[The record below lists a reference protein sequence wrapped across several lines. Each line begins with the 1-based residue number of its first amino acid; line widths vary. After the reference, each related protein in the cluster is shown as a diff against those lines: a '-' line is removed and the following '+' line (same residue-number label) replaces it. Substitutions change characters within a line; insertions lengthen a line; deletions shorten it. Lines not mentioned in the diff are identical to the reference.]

1 MFLEKSLGYT
11 ICTIA
16 RKIHQ
21 NLTHKFSPYNITPEQ
36 WVVLNQIHINKN
48 ISQKKLADI
57 IQKDPNN
64 VKVLVD
70 KLEQKSLI
78 KRAPN
83 PNDKRA
89 FFLSTTNKGI
99 ELIDTLNEV
108 DISVISDVEKSL
120 TKKENILFD
129 VEAKDKDDMIKQMV
143 ESFDKQGYLYGQMMI
158 R

>member
-57 IQKDPNN
+57 IH
-64 VKVLVD
+64 

-120 TKKENILFD
+120 TKKENILLLELLSKIEKNFSSSS
-129 VEAKDKDDMIKQMV
+129 K
-143 ESFDKQGYLYGQMMI
+143 
-158 R
+158 

>member
-21 NLTHKFSPYNITPEQ
+21 NLTHKFAPYNITPEQ

-64 VKVLVD
+64 VKVLID
-70 KLEQKSLI
+70 KLEQKNLI
-78 KRAPN
+78 IRTPN

-89 FFLSTTNKGI
+89 FSLSTTNKGI
-99 ELIDTLNEV
+99 DLIQTLTKLDT
-108 DISVISDVEKSL
+108 SVISDVEKSL
-120 TKKENILFD
+120 SPQENITLLKLLSKIENNFTSS
-129 VEAKDKDDMIKQMV
+129 KK
-143 ESFDKQGYLYGQMMI
+143 
-158 R
+158 

>member
-21 NLTHKFSPYNITPEQ
+21 TLTHKLSPQKSTPEQ

-70 KLEQKSLI
+70 KLEQKELI
-78 KRAPN
+78 KRSPN
-83 PNDKRA
+83 PDDKRA
-89 FFLSTTNKGI
+89 FSLSTTDKGI
-99 ELIDTLNEV
+99 NLINTLNQV

-120 TKKENILFD
+120 TEQENIQLLKLLSKIEKNFSSSS
-129 VEAKDKDDMIKQMV
+129 K
-143 ESFDKQGYLYGQMMI
+143 
-158 R
+158 

>member
-36 WVVLNQIHINKN
+36 WVVF
-48 ISQKKLADI
+48 
-57 IQKDPNN
+57 
-64 VKVLVD
+64 
-70 KLEQKSLI
+70 
-78 KRAPN
+78 N

-99 ELIDTLNEV
+99 EFIDTLNEV

-120 TKKENILFD
+120 TKEENILLLELLSKIEKNFSSSS
-129 VEAKDKDDMIKQMV
+129 K
-143 ESFDKQGYLYGQMMI
+143 
-158 R
+158 

>member
-1 MFLEKSLGYT
+1 MFLEKSLGYI

-89 FFLSTTNKGI
+89 FFYLQQI
-99 ELIDTLNEV
+99 NEV

-120 TKKENILFD
+120 TKEENILLLSKIEKNFSSSS
-129 VEAKDKDDMIKQMV
+129 K
-143 ESFDKQGYLYGQMMI
+143 
-158 R
+158 

>member
-36 WVVLNQIHINKN
+36 WVVLNQIHINEN

-64 VKVLVD
+64 VKALVD
-70 KLEQKSLI
+70 KLEQKT
-78 KRAPN
+78 N

-89 FFLSTTNKGI
+89 FSLSTTDKGI
-99 ELIDTLNEV
+99 ELINTLNQV

-120 TKKENILFD
+120 TAQENIQLLELLSKIEKNFSSSP
-129 VEAKDKDDMIKQMV
+129 K
-143 ESFDKQGYLYGQMMI
+143 
-158 R
+158 

>member
-1 MFLEKSLGYT
+1 MVQLADRNLSGTYGVDRLGVPRWSSDKLEQKELIKRASNP
-11 ICTIA
+11 CTIA
-16 RKIHQ
+16 RKTHQ

-78 KRAPN
+78 KKAPN

-89 FFLSTTNKGI
+89 FFYLQQIKVSSL
-99 ELIDTLNEV
+99 LIL
-108 DISVISDVEKSL
+108 
-120 TKKENILFD
+120 
-129 VEAKDKDDMIKQMV
+129 
-143 ESFDKQGYLYGQMMI
+143 
-158 R
+158 

>member
-21 NLTHKFSPYNITPEQ
+21 NLTHKFSPYNITPKQ

-70 KLEQKSLI
+70 KLEQKALI
-78 KRAPN
+78 KRTTN

-120 TKKENILFD
+120 TKEENILLLELLSKIEKNFSSSS
-129 VEAKDKDDMIKQMV
+129 K
-143 ESFDKQGYLYGQMMI
+143 
-158 R
+158 